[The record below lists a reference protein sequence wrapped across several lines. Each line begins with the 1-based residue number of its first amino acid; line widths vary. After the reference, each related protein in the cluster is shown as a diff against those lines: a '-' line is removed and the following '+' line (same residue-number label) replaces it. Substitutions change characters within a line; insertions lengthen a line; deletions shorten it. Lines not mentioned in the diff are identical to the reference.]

1 MALLYIHPPGVSI
14 LRRALSDGRRFPLE
28 FLPAK
33 ALASR
38 RQARGCT
45 SGAQYYYGSIAAI
58 GMVMR
63 QIFPAMTK
71 VPFLQRLSRVVPE
84 RRTRNAQSIAE
95 SKHCQR
101 YFIHVRSLTMAIT
114 PRTIRSYT
122 LVHGS

>member
-28 FLPAK
+28 LLPAK

-71 VPFLQRLSRVVPE
+71 VPFLQRLLRVVLG
-84 RRTRNAQSIAE
+84 RTYTSCTEYSGKQAL
-95 SKHCQR
+95 
-101 YFIHVRSLTMAIT
+101 LTLLHS
-114 PRTIRSYT
+114 RT
-122 LVHGS
+122 

>member
-28 FLPAK
+28 LLPAK
-33 ALASR
+33 ALALR

-63 QIFPAMTK
+63 QIFPAMAK
-71 VPFLQRLSRVVPE
+71 MPFLQRLSRVVPE
-84 RRTRNAQSIAE
+84 GRTRNAQSTRE
-95 SKHCQR
+95 SKRC
-101 YFIHVRSLTMAIT
+101 
-114 PRTIRSYT
+114 
-122 LVHGS
+122 